1 MHVVVLA
8 YGPAQITKRAMQ
20 RAHSLRSEGG
30 KIVAVAASPAGT
42 SAVAKLKN
50 VSEPHLV
57 GRAALQEAL
66 ANLSDLPTL
75 LIHDDAV
82 MTPRGVA
89 ALRREL
95 DAESRYVV
103 PYTNDPETGH
113 LTFSLPTGQAA
124 EKRLDRISAPKDSIA
139 PSIARSTCILARK
152 QDLESLLVEPIAD
165 PYTLLDTAPYGFT
178 VAGGALA
185 AHSTRCLGR
194 SVENDSEGRPLLVAA
209 LIVKDEEQMLAE
221 CLESLK
227 GLVDRIEVCDTGSSD
242 RTIEIARS
250 AGAHVIERLWP
261 DSFAVARNYVLDQCR
276 DARYI
281 LSIDADE
288 RVVCSDPTAV
298 RRYLATYSSEH
309 AAFNI
314 DMANLEP
321 DGSEAMRFRS
331 IKLFRAD
338 GAEYRGSVHEAVFS
352 KSDDEPLSGATFSQI
367 RIVHLGYA
375 AHIVEDKDKVRRN
388 LELAEAEYRDNPGP
402 RAAVHLARTLAH
414 QGGSAERALALLEE
428 TWEGTPDANSAAK
441 AQVLNLMADQCVAL
455 GDDERA
461 FDLSR
466 QALELVPA
474 DDTAAAQV
482 AQTADRLGRLSELIT
497 IAERIAGQD
506 SVHPAQQVQGN
517 RAIFRSALVAAYAR
531 EGDGEKAVTEAFG
544 VLTDYPQDFGAWN
557 PLVECLAASYGTA
570 AVELLAPMAAKD
582 PNAMF
587 LEPIIRSFPSSVFS
601 DFCVAYHAAGGS
613 NAEVTRVGL
622 LAAAMADREDTFS
635 LLAAAADLDPDVRT
649 HLAERISINGRP
661 DLADM
666 LQGDPTQSTPTQPD
680 PIGAM
685 V

>member
-8 YGPAQITKRAMQ
+8 YGPAQTTKRAIQ
-20 RAHSLRSEGG
+20 RAHGLRGEGG

-42 SAVAKLKN
+42 SAVAKLNN
-50 VSEPHLV
+50 VSSPHLV
-57 GRAALQEAL
+57 GKAALQETL

-75 LIHDDAV
+75 LIHDDTV
-82 MTPRGVA
+82 ITPTGVA

-95 DAESRYVV
+95 DNGTRYVV

-113 LTFSLPTGQAA
+113 LACSLPIGKAA
-124 EKRLDRISAPKDSIA
+124 EKQLDRISTPSTSVA
-139 PSIARSTCILARK
+139 PSIVRSTCILARK

-165 PYTLLDTAPYGFT
+165 PYTLLDTAPYGFM

-194 SVENDSEGRPLLVAA
+194 AVDKDPDGRPLLVAA
-209 LIVKDEEQMLAE
+209 LIVKDEEQMLPE

-227 GLVDRIEVCDTGSSD
+227 GLVDRIEVCDTGSRD

-250 AGAHVIERLWP
+250 GGAHVIERSWP
-261 DSFAVARNYVLDQCR
+261 DSFAVARNYVLDECQ

-309 AAFNI
+309 PAFNI
-314 DMANLEP
+314 EMANLEP
-321 DGSEAMRFRS
+321 DGSETMRFRS

-338 GAEYRGSVHEAVFS
+338 DVEYRGSVHEAVFS
-352 KSDDEPLSGATFSQI
+352 KSENEPLSGAAFSQI

-375 AHIVEDKDKVRRN
+375 AAIVEDKDKVRRN

-474 DDTAAAQV
+474 DDTAAAQL

-506 SVHPAQQVQGN
+506 SAQPAQQVQAN

-531 EGDGEKAVTEAFG
+531 GGEGEKAVTEAFG

-557 PLVECLAASYGTA
+557 PLVECLAASYGAA
-570 AVELLAPMAAKD
+570 AVEVLAPMAVKD

-587 LEPIIRSFPSSVFS
+587 LEPIIRAFPSSAFT

-613 NAEVTRVGL
+613 NPEVTRVGL
-622 LAAAMADREDTFS
+622 LAAAMADRNDAFS
-635 LLAAAADLDPDVRT
+635 LLATAADLDPEART
-649 HLAERISINGRP
+649 RLAERISINGRP
-661 DLADM
+661 DLADL
-666 LQGDPTQSTPTQPD
+666 LQPDPLQSD
-680 PIGAM
+680 PIGAI